1 MATYDL
7 EEQEQ
12 LEELKTWW
20 KMHGTLI
27 TAVVVALSVAVVGW
41 QGWNWWQRSQAAQ
54 AAQLYGTLQQA
65 LMQQDV
71 KRMRLIAGELID
83 KYSGTAYAGMGAML
97 SAKALLETGD
107 LKSAQAQ
114 FGWTAEHAKDQG
126 LRDLARLRQAIALAE
141 EKNDG
146 SYDEAL
152 KLLAVP
158 PAPSFMPRY
167 LEVRGDI
174 LAVQGKA
181 GEARSAYDEA
191 IKSLEAAR
199 KAVNLPSGPYL
210 EILQSKRAAVGGAQ

>member
-27 TAVVVALSVAVVGW
+27 TVVVAALAVAVVGW
-41 QGWNWWQRSQAAQ
+41 QGWQWWQRSQTSQ
-54 AAQLYGTLQQA
+54 AAQLYGNLQQA

-71 KRMRLIAGELID
+71 KRARLLAGELID
-83 KYSGTAYAGMGAML
+83 KYAGTAYAGMAAML
-97 SAKALLETGD
+97 SGKVLVETGD

-114 FGWTAEHAKDQG
+114 FGWAAEHATDQG
-126 LRDLARLRQAIALAE
+126 TRDLARLRQAIVLAE
-141 EKNDG
+141 EKSFDA
-146 SYDEAL
+146 AL
-152 KLLAVP
+152 KQLAVP
-158 PAPSFMPRY
+158 PAPSFMSRY

-174 LAVQGKA
+174 LVAQGKA

-191 IKSLEAAR
+191 IKALEGGR
-199 KAVNLPSGPYL
+199 KAEGLPPGPYL
-210 EILQSKRAAVGGAQ
+210 EILQSKRDAAGAQP

>member
-20 KMHGTLI
+20 KMNGTLI
-27 TAVVVALSVAVVGW
+27 TAVVVALAIAVVGW

-54 AAQLYGTLQQA
+54 AAQLYGSLQQA

-97 SAKALLETGD
+97 SAKALLDTGD

-114 FGWTAEHAKDQG
+114 FGWTAEHAQDQG

-141 EKNDG
+141 DK

-181 GEARSAYDEA
+181 GEARTAYDEA
-191 IKSLEAAR
+191 IKSHEGAR
-199 KAVNLPSGPYL
+199 KAENLPSGPYF
-210 EILQSKRAAVGGAQ
+210 EILQAKRDATGGAQ